1 MLKVDIKERH
11 ELLMKNLN
19 HYLWNVPYNKWTEQD
34 YENLKNG
41 ISNSYVKPRGNTGCL
56 SPVALIDEKGTTTEY
71 KSIADASRKTGINA
85 STIYAAVN
93 GRAYKRKRNS
103 KHTKQWIRL

>member
-19 HYLWNVPYNKWTEQD
+19 HYLWNVPYNKWTEED

-41 ISNSYVKPRGNTGCL
+41 ITIGCTKVPGNKVGMQ
-56 SPVALIDEKGTTTEY
+56 PVALIDEKGTTTEY

-85 STIYAAVN
+85 ASIYAAVN

>member
-34 YENLKNG
+34 YENLKQG
-41 ISNSYVKPRGNTGCL
+41 ISNGYQKPRNNKGCL
-56 SPVALIDEKGTTTEY
+56 QPVALIDEKGTTTEY

-93 GRAYKRKRNS
+93 GRAYKRKRTS
-103 KHTKQWIRL
+103 KQTKQWKKL

>member
-41 ISNSYVKPRGNTGCL
+41 ISNGYVKPRGNTGCL

-71 KSIADASRKTGINA
+71 KSIADASRKTGVNA

>member
-41 ISNSYVKPRGNTGCL
+41 ITIGSTKVPGNKVGL
-56 SPVALIDEKGTTTEY
+56 QPVALIHENGTTTEY

-85 STIYAAVN
+85 ASIYAAVN
-93 GRAYKRKRNS
+93 GRVYKRKRTS
-103 KHTKQWIRL
+103 KQTKQWVKL